1 MMNPDGIMH
10 LADFIASRDDPR
22 LLVLDVRR
30 PPERQKFPLSNR
42 FFSVVY
48 APHDDLCTTIVP
60 IATLV
65 GQRHVI
71 VVDTQEA
78 QALAVSQLLQSI
90 EVDSAVLEGGLGGW
104 RIALVEES
112 SELHEDVRIITLSRV
127 ACDLTSYIALAA
139 GEAIVVNPSGC
150 VDAFLAEFRGHR
162 CNAIA
167 VVETALDAD
176 HRSCGPEL
184 SALTGAPYYVPAA
197 APSALRAVNS
207 RPVASR
213 LQLDFAE
220 LSVEA
225 DGSLALRVADVC
237 IPQPATA
244 QGDGG

>member
-1 MMNPDGIMH
+1 MTADGIMH
-10 LADFIASRDDPR
+10 LSDFIASRDDPR
-22 LLVLDVRR
+22 ILVLDVRR
-30 PPERQKFPLSNR
+30 PPERQQFPLSNR

-48 APHDDLCTTIVP
+48 APHDDLPTRIVP

-78 QALAVSQLLQSI
+78 QALAASQLLQSI
-90 EVDSAVLEGGLGGW
+90 EVDSEVLEGGLRGW

-112 SELHEDVRIITLSRV
+112 SEAHGDVRIIALSRV

-150 VDAFLAEFRGHR
+150 VDAFLAEFRRHR

-167 VVETALDAD
+167 VVDTALDAD

-184 SALTGAPYYVPAA
+184 CALTGAPYYVPAA
-197 APSALRAVNS
+197 TPGTVPGVRM
-207 RPVASR
+207 RPVASTT
-213 LQLDFAE
+213 QLGFAE
-220 LSVEA
+220 LSVA
-225 DGSLALRVADVC
+225 SDGSLALRVGDLR
-237 IPQPATA
+237 IPSR
-244 QGDGG
+244 